1 MASIFNRLGFNFDA
15 TKFGDALDP
24 AGDLEEK
31 LTTLPSPLLKWQFDA
46 IANSDVS
53 GYLENP
59 VSNVTITIK
68 STANS
73 MINVASNAALSNIVS
88 ISQNLTGYVI
98 NTGDEFDPVYVFI
111 EGECDKFKNHTD
123 RISGV
128 TNTTDPTLPDFG
140 SALGVGE
147 LMLMLTNKYDG
158 IINNTPIL
166 GSFTSI
172 FIEPE
177 LLTYQTTFANDVER
191 VSDSIVLV
199 SDDGMGNVV
208 YGSTLSSSELS
219 GIVNNI
225 TEIYNTLSTRRT
237 HDVNYYNNAQL
248 VVNDFTKISQ
258 YSKFSP
264 LKLYLVENYIGTDKL
279 KNQL

>member
-24 AGDLEEK
+24 TGDLEEK
-31 LTTLPSPLLKWQFDA
+31 LTNLPSPLLKWQFDA
-46 IANSDVS
+46 VANSDVS
-53 GYLENP
+53 GYVQNP

-128 TNTTDPTLPDFG
+128 AETIDASLPDFG

-158 IINNTPIL
+158 IINNTPVL

-172 FIEPE
+172 FVEPD
-177 LLTYQTTFANDVER
+177 LLTYQTIFANDVER
-191 VSDSIVLV
+191 VNNSIVLV

-225 TEIYNTLSTRRT
+225 TQIYNTLSTRRT

-258 YSKFSP
+258 YSQFSP
-264 LKLYLVENYIGTDKL
+264 LKLYLVENYTGTDKL

>member
-24 AGDLEEK
+24 TGDLEEK
-31 LTTLPSPLLKWQFDA
+31 LTNLPSPLLKWQFDA
-46 IANSDVS
+46 VANSDVS
-53 GYLENP
+53 GYVQNP

-73 MINVASNAALSNIVS
+73 MINVASNAALSNIVA

-128 TNTTDPTLPDFG
+128 AETIDASLPDFG

-158 IINNTPIL
+158 IINNTPVL

-172 FIEPE
+172 FVEPD
-177 LLTYQTTFANDVER
+177 LLTYQTIFANDVER
-191 VSDSIVLV
+191 VNNSIVLV

-225 TEIYNTLSTRRT
+225 TQIYNTLSTRRT

-258 YSKFSP
+258 YSQFSP
-264 LKLYLVENYIGTDKL
+264 LKLYLVENYTGTDKL

>member
-15 TKFGDALDP
+15 TKFGRALDP

-31 LTTLPSPLLKWQFDA
+31 LTTLPSPLLKWQYDA
-46 IANSDVS
+46 IANNDVT
-53 GYLENP
+53 GYLQNP

-68 STANS
+68 STANN
-73 MINVASNAALSNIVS
+73 MINVASNASLSNIVS

-98 NTGDEFDPVYVFI
+98 NTGDEFTPVYVFI

-128 TNTTDPTLPDFG
+128 TTTTDPDLPDFG
-140 SALGVGE
+140 SALGTGE

-158 IINNTPIL
+158 IINNVPIL

-172 FIEPE
+172 FVESD
-177 LLTYQTTFANDVER
+177 LLTYQTIFANDVQR
-191 VSDSIVLV
+191 VNNSIVLV
-199 SDDGMGNVV
+199 SDDGMGNVI

-225 TEIYNTLSTRRT
+225 TAIYNTMNTRRT
-237 HDVNYYNNAQL
+237 HDVNYYGNSKL
-248 VVNDFTKISQ
+248 VVDDFAKISQ

-279 KNQL
+279 KNEL

>member
-1 MASIFNRLGFNFDA
+1 MSSIFNRLGFNFDA

-31 LTTLPSPLLKWQFDA
+31 LLDLPSPLLKWQFDA
-46 IANSDVS
+46 VANSDVS
-53 GYLENP
+53 GYFQNP

-73 MINVASNAALSNIVS
+73 MINVASNASLSNIVS

-111 EGECDKFKNHTD
+111 EGECDKFKNHSD
-123 RISGV
+123 RMSGV
-128 TNTTDPTLPDFG
+128 SPTVDPDLPDFG
-140 SALGVGE
+140 SALGTGE
-147 LMLMLTNKYDG
+147 VMLILTNKYDG
-158 IINNTPIL
+158 VINNTPIL
-166 GSFTSI
+166 GSFTSL
-172 FIEPE
+172 FVEPD
-177 LLTYQTTFANDVER
+177 LSAYQTIFANDVQR
-191 VSDSIVLV
+191 VNNSIVLV

-225 TEIYNTLSTRRT
+225 TAIYNTMSTRRT
-237 HDVNYYNNAQL
+237 HDVSFYNNSKL
-248 VVNDFTKISQ
+248 VLDDFVKISQ
-258 YSKFSP
+258 YAKFSP
-264 LKLYLVENYIGTDKL
+264 LRLYLVENYIGTDKL
-279 KNQL
+279 KNEL